1 MVRKNASRSKHT
13 RSARQRQRR
22 GANEL
27 NGATSAED
35 LGKLVQQVAGYM
47 AIPLGTL
54 RLDKVTGFDLYL
66 RNPGSHTYILYRR
79 GDLTFTE
86 EHRERLR
93 ESSVREVYISAADH
107 GKYLRYLEGN
117 LGAIL
122 ADSTVSST
130 EKAKILYS
138 SASHLVEDI
147 FRIRHG
153 ADGRSGRGVRRLDG
167 ETCLGGSQQSGQPS
181 QGHVLRLLNLHP
193 LRECVCLRCRAGPA
207 GRAGARGA

>member
-1 MVRKNASRSKHT
+1 MNIV
-13 RSARQRQRR
+13 
-22 GANEL
+22 
-27 NGATSAED
+27 
-35 LGKLVQQVAGYM
+35 LVYPPQGEPTYPAL
-47 AIPLGTL
+47 AIPSLVAQL
-54 RLDKVTGFDLYL
+54 RAAGIGPVSVLDLNIESYDYF
-66 RNPGSHTYILYRR
+66 
-79 GDLTFTE
+79 LT
-86 EHRERLR
+86 RERLR